1 MDMESITG
9 QMAAITVETSKMVK
23 NKAKEYGDQ
32 VIKVNITK
40 VHTKMER
47 DRGLVFMYGKMV

>member
-1 MDMESITG
+1 MESITG